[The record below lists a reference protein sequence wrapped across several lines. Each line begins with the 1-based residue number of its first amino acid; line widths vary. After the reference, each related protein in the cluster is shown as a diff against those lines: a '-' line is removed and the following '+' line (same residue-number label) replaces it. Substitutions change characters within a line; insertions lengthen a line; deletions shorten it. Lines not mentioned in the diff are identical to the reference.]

1 MRIAIYVKLA
11 NRSGNAMQI
20 TFWESL
26 NVSGIEQAKAHAKSV
41 YENNQDVTL
50 SFFNILED

>member
-11 NRSGNAMQI
+11 GRSSTAMQI
-20 TFWESL
+20 TFWESV
-26 NVSGIEQAKAHAKSV
+26 NVSGLEQAKAHTQSV

-50 SFFNILED
+50 AFFNILED